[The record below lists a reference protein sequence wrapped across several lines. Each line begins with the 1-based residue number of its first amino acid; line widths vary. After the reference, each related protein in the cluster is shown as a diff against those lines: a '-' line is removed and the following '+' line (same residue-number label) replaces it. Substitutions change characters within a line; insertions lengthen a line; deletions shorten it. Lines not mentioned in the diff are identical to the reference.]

1 MSTSDAPGLP
11 LRQGDH
17 GPAVRD
23 LHRRLG
29 AAGFRETGDV
39 DAFDDHTE
47 KALRE
52 FQASRKL
59 VEDGIC
65 ARQTWTAL
73 VDADHRLGDRMV
85 YLRSPMTRGDDVTDL
100 QQRLGSLG
108 FDAGWLDGIF
118 GPDTER
124 AVRDFQH
131 NQGLTSDGVVGRE
144 TIAAL
149 QRLAGRRA
157 GDKTVAEVRDL
168 ERLRNHTGVYGERI
182 VIGEEGGVP
191 AIVDALARRLRLD
204 GAEVLTLHQ
213 PDLSDQARA
222 ANEWDGSVYIGL
234 TLADGDQQIS
244 YFEIEGFTSHGG
256 RSLAQR
262 CAETIAAVLDPGVR
276 PEGMR
281 LPILRETRMPAVW
294 CRIGPATTVV
304 EHAAAVTDALREAIT
319 TWCVETDIDS
329 TSSTS
334 PSTSSTDTAS

>member
-1 MSTSDAPGLP
+1 MSTTDAPGLP
-11 LRQGDH
+11 LRRGDS

-23 LHRRLG
+23 LHQRLV
-29 AAGFRETGDV
+29 AAGFHDTGDS
-39 DAFDDHTE
+39 DDFDDHTE
-47 KALRE
+47 KALRA

-73 VDADHRLGDRMV
+73 VDADHRLGDRMI

-100 QQRLGSLG
+100 QHRLGSLG

-131 NQGLTSDGVVGRE
+131 NQGLTGDGVVGRE
-144 TIAAL
+144 TVAAL
-149 QRLAGRRA
+149 QRLAGRTA

-168 ERLRNHTGVYGERI
+168 ERLRSHSGLVGERI
-182 VIGEEGGVP
+182 VIGEEGGLP
-191 AIVDALARRLRLD
+191 AIVDGLARRLRLD
-204 GAEVLTLHQ
+204 GAEVLTMHQ

-222 ANEWDGSVYIGL
+222 ANEWDGSVYVGL
-234 TLADGDQQIS
+234 TLADAGHHVS

-256 RSLAQR
+256 RALAHQCADRLTSLLPAP
-262 CAETIAAVLDPGVR
+262 IAAA
-276 PEGMR
+276 GMR

-294 CRIGPATTVV
+294 CRLGPANLVV

-319 TWCVETDIDS
+319 TWCVEAGDDPPLS
-329 TSSTS
+329 T
-334 PSTSSTDTAS
+334 A

>member
-1 MSTSDAPGLP
+1 MSPHSTTEPPGLP
-11 LRQGDH
+11 LRTGDL

-23 LHRRLG
+23 LHGRLA
-29 AAGFRETGDV
+29 AAGFRDLGDL
-39 DAFDDHTE
+39 DRFDTDTE

-52 FQASRKL
+52 FQASRRL

-65 ARQTWTAL
+65 ARQTWAAL
-73 VDADHRLGDRMV
+73 VDADYRLGDRMI

-131 NQGLTSDGVVGRE
+131 NQGVNADGVVGRE
-144 TIAAL
+144 TVAAFE
-149 QRLAGRRA
+149 RLAGRRS

-168 ERLRNHTGVYGERI
+168 ERLRDHTGVHGQRL
-182 VIGEEGGVP
+182 VIGESGGLP
-191 AIVDALARRLRLD
+191 AIVDGLARRLRLD
-204 GAEVLTLHQ
+204 GADVVTLHQ

-222 ANEWDGSVYIGL
+222 ANEWNGSAYLGL
-234 TLADGDQQIS
+234 TLAEEGQQIA

-256 RSLAQR
+256 RALAHH
-262 CAETIAAVLDPGVR
+262 CAAALSGLLDHEVPAI
-276 PEGMR
+276 GMR

-294 CRIGPATTVV
+294 CRLGPAPLVV
-304 EHAAAVTDALREAIT
+304 ERAAAVTDALRVAMT
-319 TWCVETDIDS
+319 GWCVDTSDS
-329 TSSTS
+329 ADTS
-334 PSTSSTDTAS
+334 DTN